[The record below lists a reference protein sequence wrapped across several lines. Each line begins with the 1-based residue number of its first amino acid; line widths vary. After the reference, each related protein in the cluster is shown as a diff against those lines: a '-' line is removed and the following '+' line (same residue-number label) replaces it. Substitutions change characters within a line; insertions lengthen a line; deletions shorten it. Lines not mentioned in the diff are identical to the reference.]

1 MNKSTLVNHVSAEL
15 GVSKA
20 EAARATDAVFAAL
33 ADGLTTHGK
42 VTVSGFGTFARR
54 QRAARKGVNPTTR
67 QAMII
72 PPSATCA
79 FRPAPALRDLL
90 SDSLPMGNT
99 AEISDNHQLSKRVMV
114 EAKAAAK
121 DVRTGKGS

>member
-1 MNKSTLVNHVSAEL
+1 V
-15 GVSKA
+15 
-20 EAARATDAVFAAL
+20 TDAVFAAL
-33 ADGLTTHGK
+33 ADGLATHGK

-79 FRPAPALRDLL
+79 FRPAPALRELL
-90 SDSLPMGNT
+90 CCSLPATNT
-99 AEISDNHQLSKRVMV
+99 TGTPNNHQPTKHIML